1 MSATDRRS
9 DNSKPSAWVVHK
21 FGGSSVAD
29 AQCFERVARII
40 ETPPFNAPARIAVV
54 LSACKGVT
62 DELLQL
68 VALAERRDESWRTR
82 LAALRARHAGIAA
95 ALLGAASADEYLA
108 EFDRD
113 STDLAGVLQTTSVM
127 RSAAQSVSDLT
138 AGFGEIWSTRLFYRY
153 LQQRAIRAGLQWIDA
168 RRCVTVEW
176 GPLGPAVQWQQSRE
190 KLTGLIGAGA
200 TGPGQQTPVQQT
212 LVITGFIATDPR
224 GVQTTLGRNGSDFSA
239 SIFGALLDAAEIH
252 IWTDVDGVLSADP
265 RRVPD
270 AQVIDSLSYNEAM
283 ELAYFGAK
291 VIHPQTM
298 APAVG
303 RDIPIWIRNTFA
315 PQKPGTLIC
324 AVPHSSL
331 PVKGIT
337 SIENVALVN
346 LEGAGMIGVPG
357 TAHRLF
363 GALREEGISVILI
376 SQGSSEHSICC
387 AIPQAQ
393 AARAKR
399 VLDAAFGRELAEGQ
413 IQNVDVTP
421 DLAILA
427 VVGDG
432 MAGMP
437 GVSGKVFSALGNAHI
452 NVRAIA
458 QGASERNIS
467 VVVDGSQATRAL
479 RAAHASF
486 YLSPHTLSIGVIGPG
501 TVGSVLL
508 DQLMSQRER
517 LAREFRIDLRV
528 RGILRSKQMCLSEQ
542 GVALEKWREQ
552 LQTDSQPADLAR
564 FIEHVRVDYLPHT
577 VLIDCTADSDIAR
590 QYRDWL
596 AAGIHVVTP
605 NKRANS
611 SELSYYESL
620 KAARRESGAHYLYET
635 TVGAGLPVIQTLR
648 DLRETG
654 DEITRIEGI
663 FSGTL
668 AYLFNVYDGT
678 TPFSAIVRE
687 AKQRGYTEPDPRDD
701 LSGTDV
707 ARKLII
713 LGREMGLK
721 LEMSDVEVSS
731 LVPSDLAA
739 GSSEEFLAGLSRYD
753 EPMRQRYEQA
763 RARGHVLRYI
773 GAVFSDGRA
782 TVGLTELDARHA
794 FANIALTDNVVRFAT
809 ARYCDNPLIVQGPG
823 AGPAVTAGG
832 VFADLLRLATYLGA
846 RL

>member
-9 DNSKPSAWVVHK
+9 DISNPEAWVVHK

-29 AQCFERVARII
+29 AHCFERVARIL
-40 ETPPFNAPARIAVV
+40 ESPAFNARARMAVV

-68 VALAERRDESWRTR
+68 VALAERRDESWRAR
-82 LAALRARHAGIAA
+82 LASLRTRHADIAA
-95 ALLGAASADEYLA
+95 ALLDAASAAEYLA

-138 AGFGEIWSTRLFYRY
+138 AGFGELWSTRLFYRY
-153 LQQRAIRAGLQWIDA
+153 LRQRGVRKGVQWIDA
-168 RRCVTVEW
+168 RRCVVVEW
-176 GPLGPAVQWQQSRE
+176 GPLGPAVQWQQSRTQLDE
-190 KLTGLIGAGA
+190 LIRGNA
-200 TGPGQQTPVQQT
+200 PQT

-324 AVPHSSL
+324 AVPRSSL

-399 VLDAAFGRELAEGQ
+399 VLDAAFDRELAEGQ

-467 VVVDGSQATRAL
+467 VVVDGAQATRAL

-508 DQLMSQRER
+508 DQLMGQRER

-528 RGILRSKQMCLSEQ
+528 RGILRSQQMCLSDQ
-542 GVALEKWREQ
+542 GVALENWREQ
-552 LQTDSQPADLAR
+552 LRTSSQAADLTR

-590 QYRDWL
+590 HYRDWL
-596 AAGIHVVTP
+596 AAGIHIVTP

-721 LEMSDVEVSS
+721 LEMSDVAVSS

-739 GSSEEFLAGLSRYD
+739 GSPSEFLAGLSRYD

-763 RARGHVLRYI
+763 RARGRVLRYV
-773 GAVFSDGRA
+773 GAVGSDGRA

>member
-1 MSATDRRS
+1 LPPQRSLAPVSPEIPTISADTQ
-9 DNSKPSAWVVHK
+9 AWVVHK

-29 AQCFERVARII
+29 AQCFERVAAIV
-40 ETPPFNAPARIAVV
+40 ESQTARPRLAVV

-62 DELLQL
+62 DSLLDL
-68 VALAERRDESWRTR
+68 VALAERQQSDWQQR
-82 LAALRARHAGIAA
+82 LSALRERHAAIAS
-95 ALLGAASADEYLA
+95 ALLDVAGAADYLSG
-108 EFDRD
+108 FDRD
-113 STDLAGVLQTTSVM
+113 VTDLSGVLQTTSMM
-127 RSAAQSVSDLT
+127 RSAAQTVRDLCS
-138 AGFGEIWSTRLFYRY
+138 GYGEIWSSQLFCRY
-153 LQQRAIRAGLQWIDA
+153 LQLRRIRAGVQWLDA

-176 GPLGPAVQWQQSRE
+176 GPLGPGVQWPESQRKLQS
-190 KLTGLIGAGA
+190 LLPPSSAPA
-200 TGPGQQTPVQQT
+200 T
-212 LVITGFIATDPR
+212 LVITGYIASDPR
-224 GVQTTLGRNGSDFSA
+224 GIQTTLGRNGSDFSA
-239 SIFGALLDAAEIH
+239 SIFGALLNAAQID

-303 RDIPIWIRNTFA
+303 GGIPIWIRNTFA
-315 PQKPGTLIC
+315 ADKPGTLIC
-324 AVPHSSL
+324 ARPSSSL

-346 LEGAGMIGVPG
+346 LEGAGTIGVPG

-387 AIPQAQ
+387 AIPQSQ
-393 AARAKR
+393 AARAQS
-399 VLDAAFGRELAEGQ
+399 VLEAAFERELAEGQ
-413 IQNVDVTP
+413 IQKVDVTP

-437 GVSGKVFSALGNAHI
+437 GAAAKVFGALGNARI

-467 VVVDGSQATRAL
+467 VVVDGRHATRAL
-479 RAAHASF
+479 RATHASF

-501 TVGSVLL
+501 TVGRVLL
-508 DQLMSQRER
+508 DQLASQSER
-517 LAREFRIDLRV
+517 LAREFKIDLRV
-528 RGILRSKQMCLSEQ
+528 RGILRSNQMRLADI
-542 GVALEKWREQ
+542 GLPLLRWRDE
-552 LQTDSQPADLAR
+552 LQQHAQPADLAR
-564 FIEHVRVDYLPHT
+564 FVEHVRADHLPHT
-577 VLIDCTADSDIAR
+577 VLIDCSADADVAAH
-590 QYRDWL
+590 YRDWL
-596 AAGIHVVTP
+596 AAGIHIVTP
-605 NKRANS
+605 NKKANS
-611 SELSYYESL
+611 GTLAYYESL
-620 KAARRESGAHYLYET
+620 KAARRASGANYLYET

-668 AYLFNVYDGT
+668 AYLFNVYDGS
-678 TPFSAIVRE
+678 TPFSDIVRE

-713 LGREMGLK
+713 LGREMGLP
-721 LEMSDVEVSS
+721 LEMSDVEVAS
-731 LVPSDLAA
+731 LVPDDLVG
-739 GSSEEFLAGLSRYD
+739 GSSEAFLAGLSRYD
-753 EPMRQRYEQA
+753 SPMKQRYEQA
-763 RARGHVLRYI
+763 RERGRVLRYV
-773 GAVFSDGRA
+773 GAISADGRA
-782 TVGLTELDARHA
+782 SVGLMELDARHA
-794 FANIALTDNVVRFAT
+794 FANIALTDNVVRYAT

>member
-1 MSATDRRS
+1 
-9 DNSKPSAWVVHK
+9 
-21 FGGSSVAD
+21 
-29 AQCFERVARII
+29 
-40 ETPPFNAPARIAVV
+40 VV

-68 VALAERRDESWRTR
+68 VALAERRDESWRAR

-95 ALLGAASADEYLA
+95 ALLDAGSAAGYLA

-138 AGFGEIWSTRLFYRY
+138 AGFGEIWSTRLFCRY
-153 LQQRAIRAGLQWIDA
+153 LQQRGVRQGVEWIDA
-168 RRCVTVEW
+168 RRCIIVEW
-176 GPLGPAVQWQQSRE
+176 GPLGPAVQWQQSRAL
-190 KLTGLIGAGA
+190 LTGLTRAV
-200 TGPGQQTPVQQT
+200 GPQT

-324 AVPHSSL
+324 AAPRSSL

-399 VLDAAFGRELAEGQ
+399 VLDAAFSRELAEGQ

-508 DQLMSQRER
+508 DQLMGQRER
-517 LAREFRIDLRV
+517 LAREFSIDLRV
-528 RGILRSKQMCLSEQ
+528 RGILRSKQMCLSDQ
-542 GVALEKWREQ
+542 GVTLENWREK
-552 LQTDSQPADLAR
+552 LRTSSQAADLAR
-564 FIEHVRVDYLPHT
+564 FVEHVRVDYLPHT
-577 VLIDCTADSDIAR
+577 VLIDCSADGDIAR
-590 QYRDWL
+590 HYRDWL
-596 AAGIHVVTP
+596 AAGIHIVTP

-620 KAARRESGAHYLYET
+620 KAARRESGAHYLYEA

-721 LEMSDVEVSS
+721 LEMSDVAVSS
-731 LVPSDLAA
+731 LVPSDLAT

-763 RARGHVLRYI
+763 RARGHVLRYV
-773 GAVFSDGRA
+773 GAVASDGRA